1 MIEKFSSRRE
11 NSSTVNPI
19 SKVYIKT
26 LIFQMFI
33 ADYYRILEINRKAT
47 ATEIKKAFRKL
58 AKRYHPDKNPG
69 REEFAERM
77 FRQICTAYETLCYSQ
92 QRLKY
97 DITLDA
103 AVEEHQPQAAY
114 LKNLRKATQKR
125 QKYELMFQELL
136 NRNDEAGIRIYE
148 ELQREDKKVQI
159 DDFLN
164 YADSRDCEF
173 LIAEAYYTL
182 GNYRTAMRIYESLV
196 SHEKRR
202 MFFHHFTD
210 EIKARLKQVYLYFL
224 THPQRLEDIPADLER
239 VCDLNLPKRETA
251 WIYKKLAEFYF
262 DINRHIQAERML
274 NTAFELHPRLT
285 GAKRICQKLGVEYLL
300 SQRVKQS

>member
-1 MIEKFSSRRE
+1 MHIP
-11 NSSTVNPI
+11 N
-19 SKVYIKT
+19 
-26 LIFQMFI
+26 
-33 ADYYRILEINRKAT
+33 YYRILEVNRKAT
-47 ATEIKKAFRKL
+47 AAEIKRAFRKL

-77 FRQICTAYETLCYSQ
+77 FHQICTAYDTLCYSQ

-97 DITLDA
+97 DMTLDA
-103 AVEEHQPQAAY
+103 LDDEEQVKVAY
-114 LKNLRKATQKR
+114 LKNLRKAKLKR

-148 ELQREDKKVQI
+148 QLLREDKNFHI
-159 DDFLN
+159 DDFLS

-173 LIAEAYYTL
+173 LIAEAYYAL
-182 GNYRTAMRIYESLV
+182 GNYRTAMQIYESLI

-202 MFFHHFTD
+202 LFFRHFTD
-210 EIKARLKQVYLYFL
+210 EIKARLKQVYFYNL
-224 THPQRLEDIPADLER
+224 THPQCLEDIPIDLEK
-239 VCDLNLPKRETA
+239 VHALDLSKRETA

-274 NTAFELHPRLT
+274 KTAFELYPRLT
-285 GAKRICQKLGVEYLL
+285 GVKRICQKLGMEH
-300 SQRVKQS
+300 QSPS